1 MDNNKNERG
10 LANKGEKGMG
20 STRGRGDKRLTKNGD
35 TDIDDGYERVLLVSE
50 EEEYASILPPAS
62 EIEIY
67 ERLHPGTIER
77 LLKLAENDAADKR
90 EEVALRREEAVHRRA
105 EEDREQETA
114 RKGQFMGQTFAF
126 IAILASLTAT
136 VMCAYLQQS
145 LAAVAAVIV
154 GCVSLAAV
162 FIPRK
167 D

>member
-1 MDNNKNERG
+1 
-10 LANKGEKGMG
+10 MG
-20 STRGRGDKRLTKNGD
+20 SMRGRGNKRLAKNGD
-35 TDIDDGYERVLLVSE
+35 TDIEDEYERVLLVSE

-77 LLKLAENDAADKR
+77 LLKIAEDDAADR
-90 EEVALRREEAVHRRA
+90 RDETVLRREEATHRRA

-114 RKGQFMGQTFAF
+114 RKGQFMGQIFAF
-126 IAILASLTAT
+126 IAVLASLTAT

-162 FIPRK
+162 FIPRRQ
-167 D
+167 